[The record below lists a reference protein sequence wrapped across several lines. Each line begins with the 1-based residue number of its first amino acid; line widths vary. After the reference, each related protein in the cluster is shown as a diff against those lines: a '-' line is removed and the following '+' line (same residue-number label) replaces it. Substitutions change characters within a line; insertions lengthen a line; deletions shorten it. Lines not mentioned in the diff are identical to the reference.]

1 MLKHFQKLFKHLFQQ
16 QLREIKSMK
25 PAKLDFKKINQEA
38 MALFAT
44 LVRRWLPN
52 GSLVG
57 REWVPC
63 NPTRNDRTPGSFF
76 INLDN
81 GCFYDFATS
90 EGGRGAIALYAYIN
104 KVSYYEAAKFL
115 VKELHYNSEK
125 KGGGNA

>member
-1 MLKHFQKLFKHLFQQ
+1 MTEH
-16 QLREIKSMK
+16 
-25 PAKLDFKKINQEA
+25 PAL
-38 MALFAT
+38 
-44 LVRRWLPN
+44 
-52 GSLVG
+52 
-57 REWVPC
+57 
-63 NPTRNDRTPGSFF
+63 FF